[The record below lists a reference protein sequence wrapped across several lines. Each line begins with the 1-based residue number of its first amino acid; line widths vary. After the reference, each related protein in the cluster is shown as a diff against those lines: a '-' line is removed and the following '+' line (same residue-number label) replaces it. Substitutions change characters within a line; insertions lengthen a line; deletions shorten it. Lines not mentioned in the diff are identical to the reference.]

1 MYEEKKMALFGIENW
16 MEYRRDGEQFLHVA
30 LMARQKK
37 RRHFTPEILYNLTG
51 MAIEKLVMAY
61 LMKQG
66 DLADNHTMTD
76 LVDALER
83 HMGNQPRLRQKF
95 HYLDSF
101 QEICDPESF
110 TVKKPSDE
118 DTTAILA
125 IGEEI
130 RDFLTPF
137 FTS

>member
-1 MYEEKKMALFGIENW
+1 MALFGIENW

-30 LMARQKK
+30 LMARQKN
-37 RRHFTPEILYNLTG
+37 RRQFTPEILYNLTG

-66 DLADNHTMTD
+66 DLADNHTMSD
-76 LVDALER
+76 LAEALER
-83 HMGNQPRLRQKF
+83 HMGSQIQLRQKLR
-95 HYLDSF
+95 YLDSF
-101 QEICDPESF
+101 QEICDLESF
-110 TVKKPSDE
+110 TVKKPSEE

-125 IGEEI
+125 IGEEV

-137 FTS
+137 FAN